1 MTQTRPDARVEGDA
15 TTGPQATP
23 AEPPTVLLRNEDDA
37 DHALDICIAA
47 GDGVLVDDSPTIDG
61 DSQRTVA
68 ATANSTGTVRVEL
81 RADHGG
87 SASLAF
93 DPGRPGPTP
102 VPEFVIRTETIV
114 VAGFN

>member
-23 AEPPTVLLRNEDDA
+23 AEPPTLLLRNEDDA
-37 DHALDICIAA
+37 DHALDVRIAA